1 MPLAI
6 AVGVPAGCAKPRAA
20 KCLRLARRAFYHPV
34 LFKRPDLAFTLGSTI
49 LVECVGNG
57 RYSESPR
64 ELSRCRRR
72 RHSVEKDGITGRLGL
87 KFIRV
92 EGQVP
97 MSETAYSHA
106 MAQRDVEIA
115 NLKREIAELR
125 QIVSQNQGQI
135 MNLVNAHRPI
145 LMQLCQRLGIS
156 TEIPDL
162 PVK

>member
-1 MPLAI
+1 MCRLD
-6 AVGVPAGCAKPRAA
+6 VPNQEQRSVCASQDERSTIRY
-20 KCLRLARRAFYHPV
+20 CLSAQTSHLHF
-34 LFKRPDLAFTLGSTI
+34 GSTI

-125 QIVSQNQGQI
+125 QVVSQNQGQI
-135 MNLVNAHRPI
+135 MNLMNAHRPI